1 MYEPRQSI
9 AEIPHAEVEK
19 ICAGEV
25 VERPLSVV
33 KELIENALD
42 AGAQRISIELED
54 GGKELVRVSDD
65 GSGIPYAE
73 LPLALK
79 RHHTSKLR
87 CLDDLFGLS
96 TLGFRGEALGSIAA
110 VARLAL
116 TSRRGEEE
124 LGGRIEASGG
134 ALVSQARVNFQR
146 GTEVEVRELFFNTP
160 ARKKFLKS
168 RQAEVSQI
176 TALVT
181 TYALAYPE
189 VRWTLSSGGRTL
201 LSTDGDGST
210 PAVLAAIAGPEVAG
224 GLIELHFEFPP
235 SEVHGLVSD
244 PQHHRH
250 NRARQWYFVNRRPV
264 SNKLLYRA
272 VDDALRDALS
282 PGKYPAG
289 VFFLDI
295 PPEELDVNVHPMKSE
310 VNFAQP
316 QAVYS
321 LLVTAVRRA
330 LGEAAAQRQRRLTH
344 GLAAVVH
351 ESESLG
357 VEAEAADDGALL
369 LEPPA
374 PQGQRAIPVYR
385 MDQPFVPPT
394 AAAPAPRRTIP
405 AQHPQLAEHQAS
417 SATEAAVAGPPPQR
431 GIKDSIA
438 DEPQMPAAMIS
449 GAGQLPACELT
460 AQVAGTYL
468 VLCTPDAVY
477 LVDQHAAHERLLFD
491 QLTAAAQ
498 GQGQPARQK
507 LLFPLI
513 IPLNSSEAESALE
526 YIPALAALG
535 FDASLGAG
543 ASLIVAAAPLP
554 LAGKVT
560 PELLHAVLGELCEH
574 GRSALLADRAKELAA
589 ALACKAAIKGHQPL
603 PNAER
608 QALWELIQS
617 RLTSLTCPHG
627 RPVALRL
634 GAAELE
640 RLFLR

>member
-1 MYEPRQSI
+1 MPELRQPI
-9 AEIPHAEVEK
+9 AEIPPAEVEK

-33 KELIENALD
+33 KELVENALD
-42 AGAQRISIELED
+42 AGASSISVELED
-54 GGKELVRVSDD
+54 GGRELIRVSDN
-65 GSGIPYAE
+65 GAGIPFTE
-73 LPLALK
+73 LTLALK

-110 VARLAL
+110 VSRLAL
-116 TSRRGEEE
+116 TSRRGDEE
-124 LGGRIEASGG
+124 LGGRVQVSGG
-134 ALVSQARVNFQR
+134 ALQAQERVNFQR

-160 ARKKFLKS
+160 ARQKFLKS

-176 TALVT
+176 TALLS

-189 VRWTLSSGGRTL
+189 VRWRLSSGGRVL

-210 PAVLAAIAGPEVAG
+210 LAVLASIAGPEVAG
-224 GLIELHFEFPP
+224 GLIELNFEFPP
-235 SEVHGLVSD
+235 SGVRGFVSD

-282 PGKYPAG
+282 PGKFPAG

-295 PPEELDVNVHPMKSE
+295 PPEEIDVNVHPMKSE

-330 LGEAAAQRQRRLTH
+330 LGQAAAQRQRQLTR
-344 GLAAVVH
+344 GLAAAVR
-351 ESESLG
+351 ESERQPAGRPPLIVGEPSL
-357 VEAEAADDGALL
+357 EAEA
-369 LEPPA
+369 PR
-374 PQGQRAIPVYR
+374 GQRAIPVFR
-385 MDQPFVPPT
+385 MDKPFTLPAAEPPPASAGAARDEPRAADSPELEQSPAPGRRVRSASGEEAAGASL
-394 AAAPAPRRTIP
+394 AAALEATP
-405 AQHPQLAEHQAS
+405 AQLRF
-417 SATEAAVAGPPPQR
+417 EA
-431 GIKDSIA
+431 
-438 DEPQMPAAMIS
+438 
-449 GAGQLPACELT
+449 T

-468 VLCTPDAVY
+468 VFSTPEAVY
-477 LVDQHAAHERLLFD
+477 IVDQHAAHERLLFD
-491 QLTAAAQ
+491 RLVAATSSETM
-498 GQGQPARQK
+498 PTRQQ
-507 LLFPLI
+507 LLFPLV
-513 IPLNSSEAESALE
+513 IPLSASEAELAAE

-535 FDASLGAG
+535 FSASLGAG
-543 ASLIVAAAPLP
+543 ASLILVAAPAA

-560 PELLHAVLGELCEH
+560 AELLHAVLGELAEQ
-574 GRSALLADRAKELAA
+574 GRSTLLADRAKELAA
-589 ALACKAAIKGHQPL
+589 SLACKAAIKGRSAL
-603 PNAER
+603 PEAER
-608 QALWELIQS
+608 QALLDMVGRQ
-617 RLTSLTCPHG
+617 LTSLTCPHG
-627 RPVALRL
+627 RPVVLRL
-634 GAAELE
+634 GAVELE